1 LESVCKLDWL
11 GSDEELLALARK
23 MPTEID
29 TQLSRRAQKSHMKA
43 QIALSRATD
52 SIYRALSDAKVFN
65 LSLESATKYNLCR
78 FVDRSLSERTSDK
91 LRSNVLYF
99 ETPKARYELARFTN
113 EDYEANY
120 RLAEVKDPYFKD
132 DAFFNAQETVPL
144 SVEPDIGHVS

>member
-1 LESVCKLDWL
+1 
-11 GSDEELLALARK
+11 
-23 MPTEID
+23 
-29 TQLSRRAQKSHMKA
+29 MKA